1 MNTVNHFFLYCA
13 GVHEETLKKYPQEL
27 NKYVAI
33 GATIFFTGLFAALSG
48 GYAMYFV
55 FSGTYLDWLLAIVF
69 GIIWGLMIFNM
80 DRYIVLSIN
89 KSKTGGFQF
98 LQALP
103 RILLAILIGVV
114 ISRPL
119 ELKIFDKEI
128 RENLKTTYIANER
141 AKIDSLNVI
150 FNKKYSFDLTQL
162 KALTTERDSLDAR
175 IKTDRQKLNFEI
187 FGNKTTET
195 SGVVGYGPY
204 AKRKELEL
212 EKSTVYLDSLRSSI
226 IAKERLILDKQKAE
240 GILNQKGL
248 SNASLDS
255 AVNLAGF
262 ADRNSALG
270 NLKFK
275 ANGQVDE
282 ATANAVTFIGLLFI
296 FLECLPVFVKLLSGR
311 DAYDKAIYNQRII
324 DEYESDTYTSTEKA
338 AIDHLKDA
346 AIDISIN
353 KRLKKMNGEI
363 EEEV

>member
-1 MNTVNHFFLYCA
+1 M
-13 GVHEETLKKYPQEL
+13 
-27 NKYVAI
+27 
-33 GATIFFTGLFAALSG
+33 
-48 GYAMYFV
+48 
-55 FSGTYLDWLLAIVF
+55 
-69 GIIWGLMIFNM
+69 
-80 DRYIVLSIN
+80 
-89 KSKTGGFQF
+89 
-98 LQALP
+98 
-103 RILLAILIGVV
+103 

-141 AKIDSLNVI
+141 AKTDSLNII
-150 FNKKYSFDLTQL
+150 FNKKYAFELNQL
-162 KALTTERDSLDAR
+162 KALTTERDSLDAN
-175 IKTDRQKLNFEI
+175 IKADRQKLNYEI

-212 EKSTVYLDSLRSSI
+212 ERSSVYLDSLRSKVSV
-226 IAKERLILDKQKAE
+226 KESVIRDKQKVE

-270 NLKFK
+270 NLKIK
-275 ANGQVDE
+275 ANGKVDQ
-282 ATANAVTFIGLLFI
+282 ATENAVNFIGLLFI

-311 DAYDKAIYNQRII
+311 DAYDRAIRNQRII
-324 DEYESDTYTSTEKA
+324 DEYEADASIDTEKA
-338 AIDHLKDA
+338 AIDHLKEA
-346 AIDISIN
+346 SIDISIN
-353 KRLKKMNGEI
+353 RRLKKLNEEI

>member
-1 MNTVNHFFLYCA
+1 MNSINHFFLYCA
-13 GVHEETLKKYPQEL
+13 GIHEETLRKYPQEH

-33 GATIFFTGLFAALSG
+33 GATIFFTGLFASLSG

-69 GIIWGLMIFNM
+69 GLIWGLMIFNM

-89 KSKTGGFQF
+89 KSKTGSFQF

-141 AKIDSLNVI
+141 AKIDSLNII
-150 FNKKYSFDLTQL
+150 FNKKYVFELNQL
-162 KALTTERDSLDAR
+162 KGLIAERDSLDAN
-175 IKTDRQKLNFEI
+175 IKTDRQKLNYEI

-195 SGVVGYGPY
+195 SGVIGYGPY

-212 EKSTVYLDSLRSSI
+212 EKSTVYLDTLRSKVMAQENNI
-226 IAKERLILDKQKAE
+226 RDKQRVE

-270 NLKFK
+270 NLKIK
-275 ANGQVDE
+275 ANGKVDQ
-282 ATANAVTFIGLLFI
+282 ATENAVTFIGLLFV

-311 DAYDKAIYNQRII
+311 DAYDRQIRNQKTI
-324 DEYESDTYTSTEKA
+324 DEYESDVYTTTEMA

-346 AIDISIN
+346 SVDISIN
-353 KRLKKMNGEI
+353 KRLKKMNAEI
-363 EEEV
+363 EEV

>member
-1 MNTVNHFFLYCA
+1 MNSINHFFLYCA
-13 GVHEETLKKYPQEL
+13 GVHEETLKKYPQEH

-33 GATIFFTGLFAALSG
+33 GATIFFTGLFAAMSG

-98 LQALP
+98 FQAFP
-103 RILLAILIGVV
+103 RILLAILIGIV

-141 AKIDSLNVI
+141 AKTDSLNII
-150 FNKKYSFDLTQL
+150 FNKKYAFELNQL
-162 KALTTERDSLDAR
+162 KALTTERDSLDAN
-175 IKTDRQKLNFEI
+175 IKADRQKLNYEI

-212 EKSTVYLDSLRSSI
+212 ERSSVYLDSLRSKVSV
-226 IAKERLILDKQKAE
+226 KESVIRDKQKVE

-270 NLKFK
+270 NLKIK
-275 ANGQVDE
+275 ANGKVDQ
-282 ATANAVTFIGLLFI
+282 ATENAVNFIGLLFI

-311 DAYDKAIYNQRII
+311 DAYDRAIRNQRII
-324 DEYESDTYTSTEKA
+324 DEYEADASIDTEKA
-338 AIDHLKDA
+338 AIDHLKEPS
-346 AIDISIN
+346 IDISIN
-353 KRLKKMNGEI
+353 RRLKKLNEEI

>member
-1 MNTVNHFFLYCA
+1 MNRINHFFLYCA
-13 GVHEETLKKYPQEL
+13 GVHEETLKKYPQEH

-33 GATIFFTGLFAALSG
+33 GATIFFTGLFAAMSG

-98 LQALP
+98 LQAFP
-103 RILLAILIGVV
+103 RILLAILIGIV

-141 AKIDSLNVI
+141 AKTDSLNII
-150 FNKKYSFDLTQL
+150 FNKKYAFELNQL
-162 KALTTERDSLDAR
+162 KALTTEIHSLDAN
-175 IKTDRQKLNFEI
+175 IKADRQKLNYEI

-212 EKSTVYLDSLRSSI
+212 ERSSVYLDSLRSKVSV
-226 IAKERLILDKQKAE
+226 KESVIRDKQKVE

-270 NLKFK
+270 NLKIK
-275 ANGQVDE
+275 ANGKVDQ
-282 ATANAVTFIGLLFI
+282 ATENAVNFIGLLFI

-311 DAYDKAIYNQRII
+311 DAFDRAIRNQRII
-324 DEYESDTYTSTEKA
+324 DEYEADASIDTEKA

-353 KRLKKMNGEI
+353 KRLKKMNEGI